1 MVLLNVLWSP
11 VNLAFSV
18 ALHEWSASAIGLVRW
33 GGFAVIIWCL
43 LSQKWFRAKVNAQIP
58 RGKDAVQ
65 ALAIGAFLFAPGH
78 LCYILAQKYT
88 STFEATVLGM
98 SGPIWV
104 AMLAFF
110 LLREEVTSKRWLAI
124 VAGFI
129 GAYIVIMG
137 FRLPHFDAHHTT
149 GNLIYLLGV
158 LLESMGMVAAM
169 RIVLRTSGIGTLA
182 WQAAGM
188 GVAFLTMP
196 FFGYAGAIVFGGFS
210 ASTLI
215 AVGYLML
222 IASLICFSV
231 WYMVAEKVP
240 VSWLVI
246 TVGLQVPLSACL
258 GVAFNNEKIEVQLA
272 IGTLVILSAIVL
284 ASLDRVERVAPR
296 AAEEL

>member
-18 ALHEWSASAIGLVRW
+18 ALNEWSAAAVGLVRW
-33 GGFAVIIWCL
+33 GGFALIIWCL
-43 LSQKWFRAKVNAQIP
+43 LGQKWFRARVNAHIP
-58 RGKDAVQ
+58 RGKDAVR

-110 LLREEVTSKRWLAI
+110 LLGEEVTSKRWLAI
-124 VAGFI
+124 AVGLL
-129 GAYIVIMG
+129 GAYIVVAG
-137 FRLPHFDAHHTT
+137 FALPQLEASHTV
-149 GNLIYLLGV
+149 GNLLYLLGV
-158 LLESMGMVAAM
+158 LLESVGMVAAM

-188 GVAFLTMP
+188 GVAFFMMP
-196 FFGYAGAIVFGGFS
+196 LFGSAGAIVFGGFS
-210 ASTLI
+210 VATLI

-222 IASLICFSV
+222 IASLVCFTV
-231 WYMVAEKVP
+231 WYVIAEKVP

-258 GVAFNNEKIEVQLA
+258 GVAFNNEKIGVQLA
-272 IGTLVILSAIVL
+272 IGTLVILIAIVL
-284 ASLDRVERVAPR
+284 ASMDRVERVAPKG
-296 AAEEL
+296 AEEI